1 MALHN
6 HSIQLSVRAMR
17 VIRFPLTRLVIAL
30 CFLMLGVTAGYY
42 LSDAVFWISGHD
54 LFKWYDQFVQLI
66 LVCSLSFLSYC
77 LYVGLFEGRRVSELS
92 MNAFAQ
98 TGTGVLVGIVFV
110 SLTIAGIALFNG
122 YHVSGWNH
130 PEVMIPVFIMAVQAG
145 IIEELLLRGVAFRII
160 EDALGTWWSMILTAF
175 IFGFLHI
182 WNDNASILSSISI
195 SITAGFVLAL
205 LYVITRKLWIVIG
218 MHFAWNFTL
227 GGFYGAPVSGGAV
240 EGVLKSELSGPEWLT
255 GGAFGPEASI
265 IIVVISIILTI
276 YLINRVIKEKK
287 IIKPMWR
294 RKSQM
299 I

>member
-1 MALHN
+1 
-6 HSIQLSVRAMR
+6 MR

-66 LVCSLSFLSYC
+66 LVCALSFLSYC